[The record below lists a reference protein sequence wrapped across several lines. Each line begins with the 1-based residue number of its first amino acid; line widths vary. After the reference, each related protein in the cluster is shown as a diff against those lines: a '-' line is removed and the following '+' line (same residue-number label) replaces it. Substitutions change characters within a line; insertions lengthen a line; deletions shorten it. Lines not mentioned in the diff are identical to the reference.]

1 MFEQYRMTDLEKF
14 VEELYIQ
21 NGICNPYQINIADLS
36 SRLNVWVH
44 FAEAKSRAVESRTGL
59 RSMFIDSRL
68 TPEEQRMDFLH
79 ELCHLLRHVGNQMV
93 LPELFTEAQENE
105 AKNFVY
111 YAAIPFFMLRTMPIP
126 VNRQMA
132 IEYIAFNFDVTLR
145 FAENRLSQ
153 IERRIL
159 QAQFDAVAAAA
170 QSDSWNEPTNDE
182 PINGTNV
189 YAYYDSTSDV
199 SGPSQ
204 LVIEADETAVES
216 AVDFLFS
223 VDGPFDRLD
232 QEDLPKYSH
241 SKRLFAQDLIY
252 KDGKIGINFA
262 VLNIKYGRSQQYV
275 LHMKDIERAVYM
287 RKYF

>member
-1 MFEQYRMTDLEKF
+1 MYEHYRMTDLEKY

-21 NGICNPYQINIADLS
+21 NGICNPYQINVADLS

-126 VNRQMA
+126 NNRQMA

-159 QAQFDAVAAAA
+159 QAQFDVVA
-170 QSDSWNEPTNDE
+170 SPSLPWNEPKYHE
-182 PINGTNV
+182 PIKGTHI
-189 YAYYDSTSDV
+189 YAYYDSTADV

-204 LVIEADETAVES
+204 LVIEADEAAMDS

-223 VDGPFDRLD
+223 VDGPFDRLE
-232 QEDLPKYSH
+232 QEDLPNYNH
-241 SKRLFAQDLIY
+241 CKRLLAQDLIY

-262 VLNIKYGRSQQYV
+262 VLNIKYGRNQQYV
-275 LHMKDIERAVYM
+275 LHMKDIERVVYSG
-287 RKYF
+287 KYF

>member
-21 NGICNPYQINIADLS
+21 NGINLPEQINITELS
-36 SRLNVWVH
+36 SLLNVWVH
-44 FAEAKSRAVESRTGL
+44 YAEAKSRAVESRAGL
-59 RSMFIDSRL
+59 RSIFIDNRL
-68 TPEEQRMDFLH
+68 TPQDQRRDFLH

-111 YAAIPFFMLRTMPIP
+111 YAAIPFFMLKAMPIP
-126 VNRQMA
+126 INRQMA

-159 QAQFDAVAAAA
+159 QAQFDAVAAA
-170 QSDSWNEPTNDE
+170 QSAPWNEPPNYE
-182 PINGTNV
+182 PVNGTNV

-204 LVIEADETAVES
+204 LVIEADEAAVES
-216 AVDFLFS
+216 AVDFLFP
-223 VDGPFDRLD
+223 VEGPFDRLD
-232 QEDLPKYSH
+232 QEDLPNYNH
-241 SKRLFAQDLIY
+241 CKRLLAQDLIY

-262 VLNIKYGRSQQYV
+262 VLNIKYGRNHQYV
-275 LHMKDIERAVYM
+275 LHMKDIERVVYLG
-287 RKYF
+287 KYF